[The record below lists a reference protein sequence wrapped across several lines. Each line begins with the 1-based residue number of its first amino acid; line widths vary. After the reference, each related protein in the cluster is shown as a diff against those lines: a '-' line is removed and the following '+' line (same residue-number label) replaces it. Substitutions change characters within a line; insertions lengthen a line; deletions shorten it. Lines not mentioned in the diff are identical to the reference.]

1 MDKEQKQ
8 GVIEE
13 YRDHPTDTGSSSVQ
27 IAVLTHRIRELTEH
41 LRQHKHDEHSRYGLI
56 KMVGLRRR
64 HLEYLVREDISQY
77 QALLS
82 RLGLRR

>member
-8 GVIEE
+8 GIIEE
-13 YRDHPTDTGSSSVQ
+13 YRDHPTDTGSSPVQ

>member
-8 GVIEE
+8 GLIEE
-13 YRDHPTDTGSSSVQ
+13 YREHPTDTGSSSVQ
-27 IAVLTHRIRELTEH
+27 VAVLTHRIRELTEH
-41 LRQHKHDEHSRYGLI
+41 LREHKNDEHSRYGLI

-64 HLEYLVREDISQY
+64 HLEYLAREDISQY
-77 QALLS
+77 QSLLG